1 MEVDS
6 WSLGQA
12 YQDVALLGQQRGVEA
27 PARETLVFQLV
38 ASWMNTSRAMM
49 YLLKH
54 GDIVRHQRYWH
65 RTIW

>member
-38 ASWMNTSRAMM
+38 A
-49 YLLKH
+49 
-54 GDIVRHQRYWH
+54 
-65 RTIW
+65 